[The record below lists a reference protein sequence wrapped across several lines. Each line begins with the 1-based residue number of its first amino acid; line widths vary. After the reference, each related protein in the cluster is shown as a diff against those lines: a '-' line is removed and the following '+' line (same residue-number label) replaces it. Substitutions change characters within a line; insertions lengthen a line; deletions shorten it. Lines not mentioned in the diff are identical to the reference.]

1 MTSRNGILTA
11 LILVLVAGMAAWSKL
26 RFVGQEGYDAP
37 QRWRVEQYA
46 MPKAA
51 PVTGPEA
58 AAEGAARRPATGP

>member
-1 MTSRNGILTA
+1 
-11 LILVLVAGMAAWSKL
+11 L